1 MKNLLKVF
9 FTTILVTSLFAANA
23 FAACGG
29 SSPNLIAANASR
41 DEVMACFNI
50 AKNGDTINI
59 PAGTSTWSSG
69 ISTGSK
75 SVTFKGAGMGNTVIT
90 LSTGSYVFTMGN
102 SSTKI
107 LDMTLRNG
115 GVFIDGTNF
124 VVGRVYFDNS
134 SLDRNFRIVQ
144 IEGNYGYHP
153 YGIIHS
159 CTFDHVSILI
169 MAVRDDNYV
178 QGATWSLPYGFG
190 DPRATVYIE
199 GNLFIKNAGS
209 VENVIDGRLAARTVM
224 RFNDVVSNT
233 AGQNN
238 ALYVEAHSAQDQN
251 TLRGYMRWEFYNNIL
266 DNKGGYHFYPFRYR
280 AGTGLVFNN
289 AVTGNWSNYGIALD
303 HRRGYEGDGWVAGRC
318 NGTSAWDGNED
329 STGYPCRDQIGRGY
343 DLVPWVDRPPASYTQ
358 VLMPAYAWNN
368 KNQLNAEVPFQVINN
383 CSHHIKHNR
392 DYYNYTASFNGT
404 SGVGR
409 GLYASRPAT
418 CTRNTAYFATD
429 VGPMGTLYQC
439 SQTNTWTKHFEPY
452 TCPHPLAD
460 PSGKYHCD
468 MSVAGVAGYGMAGAP
483 SSPAPPAP
491 APPAPAPPQ
500 SFNLNTTVSDSGG
513 AITSNPSG
521 ISCGADC
528 SESYTAGTSV
538 TLTATPANGYTFAGW
553 SGDCTGAGSCVVQ
566 MNSNK
571 SVTATFSLNEAK
583 YRLNTSKTGNGTVS
597 VNPAGT
603 SCGSNCSEYTTG
615 TNVTVTATADS
626 DYTFTEWSGA
636 CQGTGACTI
645 AMTANR
651 SVSATFTEDKKYY
664 TLAASK
670 EGNGTI
676 NGSPAGISCGAIC
689 SHSYES
695 GTSVNLTAT
704 ADAGYTFSGWSGAC
718 TGTGPCSVSMN
729 SNKAIRAIFTQNA
742 PYYTL
747 TTNNSGNGT
756 ITSEPSGINC
766 GSACT
771 SEYASG
777 TTVGLVA
784 KPDSGFV
791 FRGWSGACQGNDSCT
806 VTMDTAKTVN
816 ANFSVLYTNILRVR
830 YFGKGRIK
838 SIIALFAGNGIATNT
853 GIDCGDICV
862 EEYASPTTVTLDAI
876 PEDGYTFAG
885 WSGACAGSGQ
895 CTVNVSG
902 EEEVEARFNAT
913 SGGSSGIP
921 LAAGDGGG
929 GGGACFIAT
938 AAYGSYLDPHVM
950 VLRQFRDNI
959 LLTNTPGRAF
969 VKFYYANSPVIAQII
984 SESEGL
990 RFATRAVLTP
1000 VVYVMAYPAE
1010 ALIIFLAGLLILLLA
1025 IERRR
1030 KKISHMG
1037 LPISDN
1043 YFRRGP
1049 RSAFV
1054 RVK

>member
-1 MKNLLKVF
+1 VISDTEFFLPNLDYLYAWRFVMSKIIKIVALVVF
-9 FTTILVTSLFAANA
+9 SATLGVTNIY
-23 FAACGG
+23 AACTGASPTWTSTPDYTSV
-29 SSPNLIAANASR
+29 SSCLSR
-41 DEVMACFNI
+41 ATV
-50 AKNGDTINI
+50 GDTINVASGSATWTSTLTI
-59 PAGTSTWSSG
+59 NKGIYLIGSGSENTIITTTATPGIAYAPSVGAPDNPFRLSGFKFTTTSSSPILQWGNINNAPTALNNNKLTKGRVDHNIFETTGRSTPLVWMYLGTYGVFDNNIFNAYTYAFRATSNTDGGAGWQYWGWTPGTGDAIFIEDNVFNYLASENNVGTSSQSPHRWVFRYNTFNVNSSSFSFFDAHG
-69 ISTGSK
+69 NNSRDYTSVQISNLYGNKFVAGNNGGQMHGLRGGQSFIFFNDWQSTAYAATIKVQEEVADSNSPGPAYN
-75 SVTFKGAGMGNTVIT
+75 SVTGQPQHIANSYFFNNRRNTTGPLLAHSIVGTLNGVPAPSVHFWNQTDWQADGSAGVGCGTMNQMNS
-90 LSTGSYVFTMGN
+90 LSP
-102 SSTKI
+102 
-107 LDMTLRNG
+107 RNVG
-115 GVFIDGTNF
+115 IGFWVTN
-124 VVGRVYFDNS
+124 
-134 SLDRNFRIVQ
+134 Q
-144 IEGNYGYHP
+144 
-153 YGIIHS
+153 S
-159 CTFDHVSILI
+159 CTNLAD
-169 MAVRDDNYV
+169 YV
-178 QGATWSLPYGFG
+178 GAHPKVPISGT
-190 DPRATVYIE
+190 
-199 GNLFIKNAGS
+199 
-209 VENVIDGRLAARTVM
+209 
-224 RFNDVVSNT
+224 
-233 AGQNN
+233 
-238 ALYVEAHSAQDQN
+238 LY
-251 TLRGYMRWEFYNNIL
+251 RW
-266 DNKGGYHFYPFRYR
+266 
-280 AGTGLVFNN
+280 
-289 AVTGNWSNYGIALD
+289 
-303 HRRGYEGDGWVAGRC
+303 
-318 NGTSAWDGNED
+318 NGTSWIP
-329 STGYPCRDQIGRGY
+329 Y
-343 DLVPWVDRPPASYTQ
+343 YT
-358 VLMPAYAWNN
+358 
-368 KNQLNAEVPFQVINN
+368 
-383 CSHHIKHNR
+383 
-392 DYYNYTASFNGT
+392 
-404 SGVGR
+404 
-409 GLYASRPAT
+409 
-418 CTRNTAYFATD
+418 
-429 VGPMGTLYQC
+429 
-439 SQTNTWTKHFEPY
+439 PY
-452 TCPHPLAD
+452 TYPHPLRTE
-460 PSGKYHCD
+460 
-468 MSVAGVAGYGMAGAP
+468 AGLPATP
-483 SSPAPPAP
+483 PAPPAP
-491 APPAPAPPQ
+491 APPAPAPAPPQ
-500 SFNLNTTVSDSGG
+500 SFNLNTTVSGSGG
-513 AITSNPSG
+513 GTITSNPSG

-528 SESYTAGTSV
+528 SESYTTGTSV
-538 TLTATPANGYTFAGW
+538 TLTATPANGSTFANW

-571 SVTATFSLNEAK
+571 SVTASFSQNAVK
-583 YRLNTSKTGNGTVS
+583 YRLNTSKTGNGAVS

-603 SCGSNCSEYTTG
+603 SCGSNCFEYTTG
-615 TNVTVTATADS
+615 TNVTVTATAYS
-626 DYTFTEWSGA
+626 GNTFTGWSGA

-651 SVSATFTEDKKYY
+651 SVSATFTQNKTYY
-664 TLAASK
+664 TLSATK

-676 NGSPAGISCGAIC
+676 NGSPAGISCGTIC
-689 SHSYES
+689 SHNYES

-704 ADAGYTFSGWSGAC
+704 ADAGYSFSGWSGAC

-756 ITSEPSGINC
+756 ITSAEGGINC

-771 SEYASG
+771 YEYRSG
-777 TTVGLVA
+777 TSVSLNP
-784 KPDSGFV
+784 KPDNGYV
-791 FRGWSGACQGNDSCT
+791 FRGWSGACSGTDPCT

-838 SIIALFAGNGIATNT
+838 SIIASFFGNGIATNT

-862 EEYASPTTVTLDAI
+862 EEYASPTTVTLEAI

-913 SGGSSGIP
+913 SGGSSGML

-1030 KKISHMG
+1030 KNISHMG

-1049 RSAFV
+1049 RSAFL

>member
-1 MKNLLKVF
+1 MKILQKIILAAALLIIFLPNIVYP
-9 FTTILVTSLFAANA
+9 
-23 FAACGG
+23 ACTGG
-29 SSPNLIAANASR
+29 SPQWNATPDYESVNSCVSR
-41 DEVMACFNI
+41 ARS
-50 AKNGDTINI
+50 GDTINI
-59 PAGTSTWSSG
+59 SAGRATWNSALLIGTKTLTLSGSG
-69 ISTGSK
+69 IDS
-75 SVTFKGAGMGNTVIT
+75 TVIT
-90 LSTGSYVFTMGN
+90 GTNASARFMIDMGSGG
-102 SSTKI
+102 SKI
-107 LDMTLRNG
+107 YDMTIVNLPIR
-115 GVFIDGTNF
+115 VDGQNF
-124 VVGRVYFDNS
+124 VIGRVKFDNPNGS
-134 SLDRNFRIVQ
+134 GLFRLVNIW
-144 IEGNYGYHP
+144 GY
-153 YGIIHS
+153 YGIHPTGVIHS
-159 CTFDHVSILI
+159 CIFNHASILVFGI
-169 MAVRDDNYV
+169 YDDLDVMAS
-178 QGATWSLPYGFG
+178 THSLPYPFG
-190 DPRATVYIE
+190 DPRNTVYIE
-199 GNLFIKNAGS
+199 GNTFIKNSDG
-209 VENVIDGRLAARTVM
+209 VENILDGRLSARTVF
-224 RFNDVVSNT
+224 RYNT
-233 AGQNN
+233 ATSKSAATNS
-238 ALYVEAHSAQDQN
+238 AFYLEAHSIQER
-251 TLRGYMRWEFYNNIL
+251 TSLRGYMRWEYYNNIL
-266 DNKGGYHFYPFRYR
+266 DNKGGWHYMPFRIR
-280 AGTGLVFNN
+280 AGTGVVFNN
-289 AVTGNWSNYGIALD
+289 SVTGNWTNDAIALD
-303 HRRGYEGDGWVAGRC
+303 NCRSFDTNLSSSLAGMCDG
-318 NGTSAWDGNED
+318 SSPWDGNED

-343 DLVPWVDRPPASYTQ
+343 DTVPWVSNPPGRYTQ

-368 KNQLNAEVPFQVINN
+368 KTESNSEVPFTVINN
-383 CSHHIKHNR
+383 SGHHIKPNR
-392 DYYNYTASFNGT
+392 DYYNYTPSFNGT
-404 SGVGR
+404 SGMGR
-409 GLYASRPAT
+409 GPLSARPT
-418 CTRNTAYFATD
+418 LCTINTAYFATD
-429 VGPMGTLYQC
+429 AGPLGTLYKC
-439 SQTNTWTKHFEPY
+439 TSSNTWTKHFEPY
-452 TCPHPLAD
+452 TCPHPLAG
-460 PSGKYHCD
+460 SGSC
-468 MSVAGVAGYGMAGAP
+468 SPGTAGA
-483 SSPAPPAP
+483 SGYNLTGSPAPPAP
-491 APPAPAPPQ
+491 APPAPVPPQ
-500 SFNLNTTVSDSGG
+500 SFNLNTTVSGSG

-528 SESYTAGTSV
+528 SETYPTGTPV
-538 TLTATPANGYTFAGW
+538 TLTATPASDCTFAGW
-553 SGDCTGAGSCVVQ
+553 SGDCTGSGSCVVQ

-571 SVTATFSLNEAK
+571 SVTASFSQNAVK
-583 YRLNTSKTGNGTVS
+583 YRLNTSKTGNGTVT
-597 VNPAGT
+597 VDPAGT
-603 SCGSNCSEYTTG
+603 SCGTNCSEYTTG
-615 TNVTVTATADS
+615 TPVTVTATADS
-626 DYTFTEWSGA
+626 GYTFTAWSGA
-636 CQGTGACTI
+636 CTGTGACTI
-645 AMTANR
+645 PMTANR

-676 NGSPAGISCGAIC
+676 NGSPAGISCGAVC
-689 SHSYES
+689 SHNYES
-695 GTSVNLTAT
+695 GTQVNLTAT
-704 ADAGYTFSGWSGAC
+704 ADNGYTFSRWSGAC

-756 ITSEPSGINC
+756 ITSEPGGINC

-913 SGGSSGIP
+913 SGGSSGML

-959 LLTNTPGRAF
+959 LLTNSPGRAF